1 MRAVSIAAMAVGTAS
16 AANNPAYKWGHATY
30 TYGPLLCEPDNVC
43 AVVPSCNRAG
53 FAPDIEE
60 FNTATET
67 TTDDFSTIL
76 SYGGDIEFWSG
87 KGHPDGC
94 ARNPYASTD
103 PTVCNVSV
111 YFDPNNLK
119 AAQAYS
125 EVQGVKSITA
135 LLDSRMDGWEQIKT
149 YDDNDY
155 CQFGNFYPDLRN
167 LSNVSMQ
174 KLADDAAKLYCAND
188 IIDGIQV
195 DLEPYHDPYTE
206 SLNQY
211 VSPHLCRWLRPLALF
226 PRCGGL
232 ADFLPM
238 WFLCFASLCLF
249 AQLCGPS
256 RQEPRG
262 RGQQVQLPRRRPP
275 HWPWHLLLLLRS

>member
-1 MRAVSIAAMAVGTAS
+1 MKLAAFTYRSDGAPAQTFEIASRASRPVRAVQLRVRS
-16 AANNPAYKWGHATY
+16 NYGHATY
-30 TYGPLLCEPDNVC
+30 TYGPLKCTDDACDVT
-43 AVVPSCNRAG
+43 PSCDHAAFAG
-53 FAPDIEE
+53 NISAYNEGAPENAKI
-60 FNTATET
+60 N
-67 TTDDFSTIL
+67 IVY

-211 VSPHLCRWLRPLALF
+211 VSPHVCRWLRPLALVS
-226 PRCGGL
+226 
-232 ADFLPM
+232 
-238 WFLCFASLCLF
+238 SLW
-249 AQLCGPS
+249 
-256 RQEPRG
+256 
-262 RGQQVQLPRRRPP
+262 RPC
-275 HWPWHLLLLLRS
+275 